1 MLRGKQNWGPISQR
15 DDKFV
20 HLQATEE
27 VKKEKKFNFINS
39 FIMKNY
45 NKKNCKK
52 CS

>member
-27 VKKEKKFNFINS
+27 VKKEKKIQLH
-39 FIMKNY
+39 KLLY
-45 NKKNCKK
+45 NEKLK
-52 CS
+52 